1 MAPATAELNS
11 LSLSEL
17 TFFPQPHFC
26 RRPVP
31 RRRLSS
37 SELPLRQ
44 PFYLLLQEPGRTHA
58 RPLVLLIEILVALA
72 SLQATTLFD
81 HFSSFS
87 SHTQMLSGLKT
98 GVQTKTQLE
107 TLLCRKQ
114 DPELALVR
122 LPQPSIRN
130 VQQPETTAHLPTR
143 LAFYHYSQLPQ
154 GH

>member
-1 MAPATAELNS
+1 MAVDSSIAGLCDELSPDDGCPALNCPFAS
-11 LSLSEL
+11 PSTCCSRSQVGL
-17 TFFPQPHFC
+17 T
-26 RRPVP
+26 RA
-31 RRRLSS
+31 LSS
-37 SELPLRQ
+37 S
-44 PFYLLLQEPGRTHA
+44 
-58 RPLVLLIEILVALA
+58 LIEILVALA